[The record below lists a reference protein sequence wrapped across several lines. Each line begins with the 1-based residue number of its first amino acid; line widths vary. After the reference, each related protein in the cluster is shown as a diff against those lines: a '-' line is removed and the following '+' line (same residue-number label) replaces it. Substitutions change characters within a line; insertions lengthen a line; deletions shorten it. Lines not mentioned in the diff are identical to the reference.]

1 MNRNQRLLLD
11 GYMKRYTMR
20 ERVMMIVI
28 TIIMGVI
35 MVSG

>member
-1 MNRNQRLLLD
+1 MNRYQRLLFD
-11 GYMKRYTMR
+11 GYMKSYTMR